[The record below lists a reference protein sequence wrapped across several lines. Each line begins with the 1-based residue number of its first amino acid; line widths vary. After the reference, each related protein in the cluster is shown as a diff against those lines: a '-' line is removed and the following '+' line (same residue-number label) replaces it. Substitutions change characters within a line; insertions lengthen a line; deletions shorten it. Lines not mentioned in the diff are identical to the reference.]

1 MTQPYVA
8 LTDYGLSLECI
19 IFLFLLAPVRFL
31 KAVRFW
37 FFVFFSSVAAASLI
51 GGTVHGFFDQPSF
64 VEERI
69 LWPLT
74 MVCIG
79 VTALSAAQV
88 AKKLL
93 GSQVNSKLIDL
104 FTYGAFFFYCGVV
117 LFIDSRFFVGILGY
131 LPAICFLGWALL
143 RRYLDTR
150 KKPFLLG
157 VAGLGIILFASVI
170 QQVNILDA
178 SQRNVIYH
186 VLQAVGL
193 FMVFSTA
200 RLKDERVRG

>member
-19 IFLFLLAPVRFL
+19 VFVFLLAPVRFL
-31 KAVRFW
+31 QGARFW
-37 FFVFFSSVAAASLI
+37 FFVFFSSLAAASLI
-51 GGTVHGFFDQPSF
+51 GGTVHGFFEQPSF
-64 VEERI
+64 VGERI

-74 MVCIG
+74 MICIG
-79 VTALSAAQV
+79 VTALSGAQI
-88 AKKLL
+88 AKNLL
-93 GSQVNSKLIDL
+93 GAQVNSKLIDL
-104 FTYGAFFFYCGVV
+104 FTYSAFFFYCAVV
-117 LFIDSRFFVGILGY
+117 LFIDSRFFVAILGY
-131 LPAICFLGWALL
+131 LPAICFLGWALMDK
-143 RRYLDTR
+143 YLDTR

-193 FMVFSTA
+193 YMLFKTA
-200 RLKDERVRG
+200 RMTEERVGS

>member
-31 KAVRFW
+31 QAVRFW
-37 FFVFFSSVAAASLI
+37 FFIFFFSLAAASFI
-51 GGTVHGFFDQPSF
+51 GGTVHGFFEQPSF
-64 VEERI
+64 VGERI

-74 MVCIG
+74 MICIG
-79 VTALSAAQV
+79 VTSLSGAQIG
-88 AKKLL
+88 KNLL
-93 GSQVNSKLIDL
+93 GSQINSKLIDL
-104 FTYGAFFFYCGVV
+104 FTYGAFLFYCAVV
-117 LFIDSRFFVGILGY
+117 LFINSRFFIAILGY
-131 LPAICFLGWALL
+131 LPAICFLGWALMN
-143 RRYLDTR
+143 RYLHTQE
-150 KKPFLLG
+150 KTFFLG

-170 QQVNILDA
+170 QQLNILDA

-193 FMVFSTA
+193 FMVFNTA
-200 RLKDERVRG
+200 RLKAERVGG